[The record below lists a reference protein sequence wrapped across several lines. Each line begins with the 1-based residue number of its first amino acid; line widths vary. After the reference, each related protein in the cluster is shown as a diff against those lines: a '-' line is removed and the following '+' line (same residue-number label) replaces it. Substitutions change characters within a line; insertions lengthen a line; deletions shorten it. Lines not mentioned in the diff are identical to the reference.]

1 MGAFSKL
8 LRPPTVAAHRPRILP
23 PMQRFKGVTSMF
35 AHLPNSLIMKIVK
48 EADGGINTH
57 KNNIKKVHEEMFKRY
72 TVKVHELD
80 EETGEEQKI
89 DVWGLE
95 YLNGMF
101 STQQTKHMSIALTP
115 ADAQIVSE
123 CRCAACLG
131 AVTLERCP
139 RHPRDTKTLKK
150 MCYDDDWMHHHG
162 HRCSGHGERFIPE
175 EDPLSGGYFQDLQ
188 DDTWNLSCDGRTEN
202 YSTGVDLYGER
213 ETLLGR
219 IDPE

>member
-8 LRPPTVAAHRPRILP
+8 LRPPTVAAHRPRILAERP
-23 PMQRFKGVTSMF
+23 SMF
-35 AHLPNSLIMKIVK
+35 AHLPNYLIMKIVK

-101 STQQTKHMSIALTP
+101 STQQTKHKSIALTITE
-115 ADAQIVSE
+115 DSSVIV
-123 CRCAACLG
+123 G
-131 AVTLERCP
+131 
-139 RHPRDTKTLKK
+139 DTKTLKR
-150 MCYDDDWMHHHG
+150 MCYDDDWMHHHPG
-162 HRCSGHGERFIPE
+162 GGGHGERFIPTNCSFS
-175 EDPLSGGYFQDLQ
+175 DGYFQDLQ
-188 DDTWNLSCDGRTEN
+188 DDTWNLSCDGRYEN
-202 YSTGVDLYGER
+202 YSTGGAKGFWAE
-213 ETLLGR
+213 
-219 IDPE
+219 